1 MKTKISN
8 TGKVPTISQWFSKAM
23 LITFALMTING
34 SLMSQPRAA
43 SDPRVIISDE
53 DQYFINASWSP
64 DGQTLAFSSANF
76 NGIWL
81 ADANGQNKRLLT
93 ADEAAGF
100 GFSWS
105 PDGRHI
111 LARTAETENRRRF
124 HLVKVFDTENSS
136 YEILQEKTRQL
147 KGIPVFTPDGSQV
160 AMVMDHNLELKSLR
174 KESER
179 TTYSN
184 MPLVYPV
191 ADKIISTQLTTRE
204 SKELADFEGRFI
216 FNQRLSPDGK
226 KLVFQV
232 QGKGLYVINT
242 DGTGLTH
249 LGQGEYASWM
259 PASDFVVVSVVED
272 NGYYITGGELYAVNV
287 NTGESHHLTAH
298 TGITALKPAVSPG
311 GKRVAFDN
319 PDDGSIYIMELE

>member
-8 TGKVPTISQWFSKAM
+8 TGKVQTISQWFSRAM
-23 LITFALMTING
+23 LIAFALMTMNG
-34 SLMSQPRAA
+34 SLMAQPRAA
-43 SDPRVIISDE
+43 GDPRVLISDE
-53 DQYFINASWSP
+53 DQFFVNAAWSP

-81 ADANGQNKRLLT
+81 ADANGENKRLLT

-136 YEILQEKTRQL
+136 YVILQEKTRQL

-160 AMVMDHNLELKSLR
+160 AMVMDRNLELKPVGR
-174 KESER
+174 ESER
-179 TTYSN
+179 RTDRNISV
-184 MPLVYPV
+184 VYPV
-191 ADKIISTQLTTRE
+191 GDKIISTQLTTRE
-204 SKELADFEGRFI
+204 SKTMADFEGRFI
-216 FNQRLSPDGK
+216 FNERLSPDGK
-226 KLVFQV
+226 KMVFQV

-249 LGQGEYASWM
+249 LGHGEYASWM

-298 TGITALKPAVSPG
+298 TGVTALKPAVSPS

-319 PDDGSIYIMELE
+319 PDDGSIYVMELE